1 MTGAQ
6 VLPPAQAEATGERT
20 PMDDITTV
28 GETDEHDRH
37 DESDESDQTDLLEE
51 ELLVEE
57 VSIDGMCGVY

>member
-1 MTGAQ
+1 
-6 VLPPAQAEATGERT
+6 
-20 PMDDITTV
+20 MDDITTV

>member
-1 MTGAQ
+1 MTDAQ
-6 VLPPAQAEATGERT
+6 LLPPVEAGATAEGT

-28 GETDEHDRH
+28 GETDEHDVF
-37 DESDESDQTDLLEE
+37 DESDESDPVEE